1 MFDSKRKY
9 KKILTA
15 GILAVLVVVGIAR
28 LNIQSVDEYQK
39 EQKQLAEELLVSE
52 IPKETGIPE
61 QSQVPPAGEVVS
73 AGPSVLPSVSPSGK
87 KKKKAAK
94 ELPSPSAKRNDTTA
108 EQNNKKVASDK
119 KKQKTEKRKRSE
131 KKSGTQENKSNTA
144 KPSAVP
150 SSKNPLPS
158 RIPET
163 GEDESEVINCRVA
176 IRCESLLDHMSEVD
190 PSIKKYIPSDG
201 KLLPVT
207 TLKAKQGDTAY
218 TILQKVC
225 KAKNIALDAEYS
237 STFSTEYVRG
247 IGHLYEKQAGDMS
260 GWLYLVN
267 GKLLNRGASSY
278 QLKEGDLVEWV
289 YTCTGRLE

>member
-9 KKILTA
+9 KRILTV
-15 GILAVLVVVGIAR
+15 GILAVLIVMGIAR

-52 IPKETGIPE
+52 TPEKSEMPE
-61 QSQVPPAGEVVS
+61 QSQVPPIGEIGS
-73 AGPSVLPSVSPSGK
+73 AEPSILPSVSPSGNRK
-87 KKKKAAK
+87 KKMEK
-94 ELPSPSAKRNDTTA
+94 ELPSPSAERKDTTA
-108 EQNNKKVASDK
+108 KQNNKTVVSDT
-119 KKQKTEKRKRSE
+119 KKQKTEKSKKPE
-131 KKSGTQENKSNTA
+131 KKSGTHKNKSNTT
-144 KPSAVP
+144 KPSAIHSP
-150 SSKNPLPS
+150 KNPLPS
-158 RIPET
+158 GTPVK
-163 GEDESEVINCRVA
+163 EDESDAILCKVA
-176 IRCESLLDHMSEVD
+176 IRCDSLLDHMSEVD
-190 PSIKKYIPSDG
+190 PSMKKYIPSDG

-247 IGHLYEKQAGDMS
+247 IGHLYEKKAGAMS

-267 GKLLNRGASSY
+267 GKLVNQGASSY
-278 QLKEGDLVEWV
+278 QLQKDDFVEWV